1 MKKMALTVCAISLAV
16 MGITAACNGNNE
28 EKNAEAPAAKQM
40 DISVIAREAGSGT
53 RDAFT
58 ELVGTL
64 IKQNGKKKDNTTKE
78 AITIDGT
85 QGVMSSVAGNEYAIG
100 YISLGSLNGSVKAL
114 DIDGFAPTKENIK
127 AAKYPIA
134 RPFNIATKGKMNDAV
149 KDFVDFILSADGQA
163 IIEGNGYIGV
173 SDGKKFQTKKLKGK
187 IVIAGSSSVSPVM
200 EKLKEAYMA
209 LNPEMEIEIQT
220 NDSSSGMLAAKEGTC
235 DIGMASRNLK
245 PSELE
250 ALTPQTI
257 ARDGIAVI
265 VNKQNQISNIS
276 LAKLRDIYTGLIRKW
291 NDVK

>member
-1 MKKMALTVCAISLAV
+1 MKKLALTACVISLAV
-16 MGITAACNGNNE
+16 MGITAACNGEN
-28 EKNAEAPAAKQM
+28 EKNVEVATTKQPE
-40 DISVIAREAGSGT
+40 ISVIAREAGSGT
-53 RDAFT
+53 RDAFN

-114 DIDGFAPTKENIK
+114 SIDGFAPTKENIK

-163 IIEGNGYIGV
+163 IIEGNGYIRV
-173 SDGKKFQTKKLKGK
+173 SDGKKFQAQKLKGK

-200 EKLKEAYMA
+200 EKLKEAYTA

-245 PSELE
+245 PNELE
-250 ALTPQTI
+250 VLTSQTI
-257 ARDGIAVI
+257 AQDGIAVI
-265 VNKQNQISNIS
+265 VNKQNQVSNIALS
-276 LAKLRDIYTGLIRKW
+276 RLRDVYTGLIRKW
-291 NDVK
+291 KDVK

>member
-16 MGITAACNGNNE
+16 MGITAACNGEN
-28 EKNAEAPAAKQM
+28 EKNVEVATTKQPE
-40 DISVIAREAGSGT
+40 ISVIAREAGSGT

-64 IKQNGKKKDNTTKE
+64 IKQDGKKKDNTAKD

-85 QGVMSSVAGNEYAIG
+85 QGVMSAVAGNEYAIG

-114 DIDGFAPTKENIK
+114 SIDGFAPTKENIK
-127 AAKYPIA
+127 SAKYPIA

-149 KDFVDFILSADGQA
+149 KDFVNFILSADGQA
-163 IIEGNGYIGV
+163 VIEGNGYIRV
-173 SDGKKFQTKKLKGK
+173 SDGKKFQAQKLKGK

-200 EKLKEAYMA
+200 EKLKEAYTA

-245 PSELE
+245 PNELE
-250 ALTPQTI
+250 VLTSQTI
-257 ARDGIAVI
+257 AQDGIAVI
-265 VNKQNQISNIS
+265 VNKQNQVSNIALS
-276 LAKLRDIYTGLIRKW
+276 RLRDVYTGLIRKW
-291 NDVK
+291 KDVK

>member
-1 MKKMALTVCAISLAV
+1 MALTVCAISLAV

-235 DIGMASRNLK
+235 DIGIASRNLK

>member
-1 MKKMALTVCAISLAV
+1 MKKLALTACVISLAV
-16 MGITAACNGNNE
+16 MGITAACNGEN
-28 EKNAEAPAAKQM
+28 EKNVEAPAAKQM

-53 RDAFT
+53 RDAFN

-64 IKQNGKKKDNTTKE
+64 IKQDGKKKDNTAKD

-85 QGVMSSVAGNEYAIG
+85 QGVMSAVAGNEYAIG

-149 KDFVDFILSADGQA
+149 KDFVNFILSADGQA
-163 IIEGNGYIGV
+163 VIEGNGYIRV
-173 SDGKKFQTKKLKGK
+173 SDGKKFQAQKLKGK

-200 EKLKEAYMA
+200 EKLKEAYTA

-250 ALTPQTI
+250 VLTSQTI

-265 VNKQNQISNIS
+265 VNKQNKVSNIALS
-276 LAKLRDIYTGLIRKW
+276 RLRDVYTGLIRKW
-291 NDVK
+291 KDVK